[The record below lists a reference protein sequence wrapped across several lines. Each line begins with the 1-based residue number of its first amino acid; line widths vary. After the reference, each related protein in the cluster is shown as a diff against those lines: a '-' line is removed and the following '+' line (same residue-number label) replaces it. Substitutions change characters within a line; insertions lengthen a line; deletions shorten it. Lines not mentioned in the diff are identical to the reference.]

1 MPIVSSV
8 GGNAGTQT
16 LAVAVRALASKELNS
31 ANAGRIILRELVVA
45 VLNGVA
51 LALVMGAATF
61 GFYHNV
67 RLAITVG
74 LALVANIF
82 TAGLAGILAPLL
94 LERMGRD
101 PAVSSPILVT
111 FLTDFMG
118 FFAVLAIA
126 ALILL

>member
-1 MPIVSSV
+1 
-8 GGNAGTQT
+8 
-16 LAVAVRALASKELNS
+16 
-31 ANAGRIILRELVVA
+31 LVVA
-45 VLNGVA
+45 LAMGVA
-51 LALVMGAATF
+51 VTMI
-61 GFYHNV
+61 YHQKGDFAV

-82 TAGLAGILAPLL
+82 TAAVGGILVPLG

-101 PAVSSPILVT
+101 PAVSSSIFIT